1 MNASTIVHYGHLQ
14 LLREFEGLADDEW
27 SVVGVTTR
35 WSLLDL
41 LAHLASYEVF
51 LVDVLRS
58 VLGESPT
65 PTLDRMRANNATF
78 NDIEVAARKGRTP
91 ELVMAEYQQAHE
103 VVNELLKRIPVE
115 RQRETGTLPWY
126 GNEYSLEDFIV
137 YANYGH
143 KREHCAQVKTFRR
156 TRARVG
162 ATG

>member
-1 MNASTIVHYGHLQ
+1 MNASTICHYGHQ
-14 LLREFEGLADDEW
+14 HLLRELEGIGDDEW
-27 SVVGVTTR
+27 TVVGVTSH

-41 LAHLASYEVF
+41 LAHLASYEVL

-65 PTLDRMRANNATF
+65 PTLDRMRSAGGTF
-78 NDIEVAARKGRTP
+78 NDVEVAARKGRTA
-91 ELVMAEYQQAHE
+91 ELVMAEYQAAHE
-103 VVNELLKRIPVE
+103 AVKDLLHRLPAE

-126 GNEYSLEDFIV
+126 GNEYSIEDFIV

-143 KREHCAQVKTFRR
+143 KREHCAQIKAFR
-156 TRARVG
+156 RARVG